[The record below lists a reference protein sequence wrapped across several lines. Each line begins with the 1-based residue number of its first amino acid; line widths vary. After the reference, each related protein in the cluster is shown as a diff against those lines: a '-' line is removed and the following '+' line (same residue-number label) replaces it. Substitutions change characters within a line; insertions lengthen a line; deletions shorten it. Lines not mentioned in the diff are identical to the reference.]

1 MHEPLALVALA
12 VAVVGYALVS
22 RRLSTTPVSGPIVFV
37 AAGLLLGPTGL
48 DLIRPNE
55 DKELIRAV
63 LEIALVLVLFTDAM
77 TIQSAA
83 LRRQDFVPIR
93 LLAIGLPLTMI
104 LGWIVAM
111 GVLPVLE
118 VWEAALVA
126 VILAPTDAALGL
138 ATISDPRVPS

>member
-1 MHEPLALVALA
+1 VHEPLALVALA

-83 LRRQDFVPIR
+83 LRRR
-93 LLAIGLPLTMI
+93 TSCRSGSSRS
-104 LGWIVAM
+104 GC
-111 GVLPVLE
+111 
-118 VWEAALVA
+118 
-126 VILAPTDAALGL
+126 
-138 ATISDPRVPS
+138 PSR

>member
-1 MHEPLALVALA
+1 M
-12 VAVVGYALVS
+12 
-22 RRLSTTPVSGPIVFV
+22 
-37 AAGLLLGPTGL
+37 
-48 DLIRPNE
+48 
-55 DKELIRAV
+55 
-63 LEIALVLVLFTDAM
+63 
-77 TIQSAA
+77 
-83 LRRQDFVPIR
+83 PIR